1 MRITLAVLLAL
12 AVGVIGF
19 FVGQGVRSG
28 PDVDAVAAGLEDRIR
43 RVARLATAEGA
54 YARNFRYADEGAT
67 SWFPGTDKRVIV
79 SARARVLVGFDLDS
93 VRVTVDRAARE
104 LVVEGW
110 PPPEEL
116 AFELDTD
123 YLDVSS
129 GVFTEVGSAELN
141 EVKRVVRERMRGV
154 VDYERLRAESYAAAE
169 ELLTLIDGEL
179 TDGELTDGGWSL
191 RVVGWPNAPAP
202 RGE

>member
-179 TDGELTDGGWSL
+179 TDGGWSL